1 MMAALR
7 LLICPIRFPPKMLRP
22 VEQYP
27 KKSSR
32 ARNSRRD
39 PFDKPWQ
46 KFYLYGAVRQ
56 KIVGWVTLL
65 LVQSLFLLL
74 SGRGVNFIQQKES
87 VKRQADYMS
96 DFLSRNTKPLGLKE
110 DRRLEK
116 LLKQPA
122 IDWAI
127 RAGARHI
134 LD

>member
-1 MMAALR
+1 V
-7 LLICPIRFPPKMLRP
+7 K
-22 VEQYP
+22 
-27 KKSSR
+27 
-32 ARNSRRD
+32 
-39 PFDKPWQ
+39 
-46 KFYLYGAVRQ
+46 Q
-56 KIVGWVTLL
+56 KIIGWVTLF

-74 SGRGVNFIQQKES
+74 SARDMNLIQQNEP

>member
-1 MMAALR
+1 
-7 LLICPIRFPPKMLRP
+7 
-22 VEQYP
+22 
-27 KKSSR
+27 
-32 ARNSRRD
+32 
-39 PFDKPWQ
+39 
-46 KFYLYGAVRQ
+46 
-56 KIVGWVTLL
+56 
-65 LVQSLFLLL
+65 
-74 SGRGVNFIQQKES
+74 
-87 VKRQADYMS
+87 MS

>member
-1 MMAALR
+1 VKQKIIGWAAL
-7 LLICPIRFPPKMLRP
+7 F
-22 VEQYP
+22 
-27 KKSSR
+27 
-32 ARNSRRD
+32 
-39 PFDKPWQ
+39 
-46 KFYLYGAVRQ
+46 
-56 KIVGWVTLL
+56 
-65 LVQSLFLLL
+65 LVQSLFLFL
-74 SGRGVNFIQQKES
+74 SARDKNLIQQNEP

-110 DRRLEK
+110 DPRLEK